1 MMKPVVFG
9 MIGAGRVAEVKSA
22 PAIQKA
28 EGAVLAAV
36 MRRDAE
42 KLADYAKRHGIPR
55 YSTRYQDILED
66 PAITA
71 VYIATPPG
79 SHAFYTLEA
88 ARHGKAVYVEKP
100 MARTASEARQM
111 VEACKAAGVP
121 LFVAYYR
128 RAQPRFLKAKALI
141 DSGALGEV
149 FSFNY
154 LYTCPVPGEDPAR
167 PWLLTRDIAGGG
179 LLYDIGS
186 HMVDSIIFMLGE
198 PAEVIGRS
206 ANQTRARDTDDMA
219 SALMRLKN
227 DRQGSLQLSFNA
239 ASRTDRLTILGTRG
253 SLTLSIMGYEP
264 LLLEREGVVETLP
277 YPQPEHV
284 QSYLITRV
292 VNTLRGL
299 DDLDSTGQSA
309 LQTQEI
315 LQAIDQS
322 GRWAA
327 DV

>member
-1 MMKPVVFG
+1 MKPVVFG
-9 MIGAGRVAEVKSA
+9 MIGAGSVAEVKSA

-36 MRRDAE
+36 MRRDKA

-55 YSTRYQDILED
+55 HSTRYQDILED
-66 PAITA
+66 PDINA

-111 VEACKAAGVP
+111 VDACRQAGVP

-128 RAQPRFLKAKALI
+128 RAQPRFLKAKALV

-149 FSFNY
+149 YSFSY
-154 LYTCPVPGEDPAR
+154 LYACPVPKEDPAR

-206 ANQTRARDTDDMA
+206 ANLTKSRDTDDIT

-227 DRQGSLQLSFNA
+227 GRQGSLQLSFNA
-239 ASRTDRLTILGTRG
+239 GSRIDRLTILGTKG
-253 SLTLSIMGYEP
+253 SLSLPIMGYEP
-264 LLLEREGVVETLP
+264 LVLTRDGQTEELP

-299 DDLDSTGQSA
+299 DHLDSTGQSA

-315 LQAIDQS
+315 LEAMDQS

-327 DV
+327 EE